1 MPAQLPQL
9 CLILCDPM
17 GHKPGQVLCP
27 GASPGKNTGVG
38 CHALFKEGL
47 AVFNFISI
55 CWSGEV
61 FIFFFFIILFFSE
74 GYFQIFFF
82 GSFPFQHLEYIIPLS
97 PGPLGFC

>member
-47 AVFNFISI
+47 AVFNFIST

-61 FIFFFFIILFFSE
+61 FIFFSFLKDIFKYSSLAIFYFSTWN
-74 GYFQIFFF
+74 
-82 GSFPFQHLEYIIPLS
+82 LS
-97 PGPLGFC
+97 SHFLLAH